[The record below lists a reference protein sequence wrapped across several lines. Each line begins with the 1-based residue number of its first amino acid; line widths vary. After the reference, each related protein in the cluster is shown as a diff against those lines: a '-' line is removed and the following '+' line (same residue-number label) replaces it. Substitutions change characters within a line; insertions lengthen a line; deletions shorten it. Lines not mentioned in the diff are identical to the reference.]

1 MRKINLYIF
10 CMLLLGNAAAQK
22 LGTWKA
28 HMPFSHINSL
38 AEGNGEV
45 WAATNSG
52 LFMFDYTYNSVRTFT
67 TVEGLGEAQAT
78 LLRYN
83 EAQKLFMVVYA
94 NTNIDIIENENV
106 SHYPDIL
113 KTPIIGKKQ
122 INHIY
127 YYKNFAYLSCS
138 FGIIRFDL
146 DKREISESYQNL
158 GLGGSSIE
166 INSLTIFGDSIY
178 AATPTGIIAA
188 SMQSPNLADYHQ
200 WKYIYQGNGCSQI
213 ITHENQ
219 IIFGVDSALLIYNN
233 GAFIPYY
240 YIGKHLINTLESNY
254 GNLIVNKGDSII
266 ILKNGSLVSFYNE
279 VAKNHAIQIKNGDIY
294 MADNAYGLIV
304 RHPNIANLDYITP
317 NGPTSKNITDMCFDG
332 TELWIATTGPNQIF
346 SPLYGNDRFSHYD
359 GEKWNNFT
367 QSDLVMDNMRD
378 FYKIAVNPFNKKV
391 YVGSFGYGMIELV
404 NNKVS
409 QAFIPGVNGCK
420 LDSLKLG
427 SYSILEISGL
437 TFDDK
442 GNLWILNPGAKDVI
456 MKMDTNYKWESYNLG
471 SLSGISDVFVDIV
484 LDDLGQKWLVA
495 PRGKGILVFDE
506 GDNNNNTGPP
516 RSKLLGT
523 DVGSGLL
530 PDLEVSQV
538 AKDKDGNMWVATKKG
553 LVVFYSPGNIFS
565 PKTNFDAQ
573 RIVIMVDGKPQW
585 LFGEDVINC
594 VTVDPANRKWVG
606 TRNGAYLIS
615 ADGQKILKNYTKDN
629 SPLISNFVSR
639 IGVNPATGEVFFAT
653 DKGMVSVKGDAA
665 KGNDN
670 YDSLVVFPNPV
681 NSNHGMVTIKGL
693 MDNTNIKIT
702 DAAGNMVNEIQSNGG
717 IATWDIK
724 NFKGERVHTGVYLI
738 FANTAD
744 ASEHK
749 VAKVLVF
756 H

>member
-1 MRKINLYIF
+1 MRKINLYIL
-10 CMLLLGNAAAQK
+10 CMLIMGNIAAQK

-28 HMPFSHINSL
+28 HMPFSHINNL
-38 AEGNGEV
+38 AEGNGDI
-45 WAATNSG
+45 WTATNSG
-52 LFMFDYTYNSVRTFT
+52 LFMYDNTYNTVRTFT
-67 TVEGLGEAQAT
+67 TVEGLGETEAT
-78 LLRYN
+78 LIRYN
-83 EAQKLFMVVYA
+83 DTHKLFMVVYA

-127 YYKNFAYLSCS
+127 YYRNFAYLSCS
-138 FGIIRFDL
+138 FGIVRFDL
-146 DKREISESYQNL
+146 TKREISESYQNL
-158 GLGGSSIE
+158 GLGGSSVE
-166 INSLTIFGDSIY
+166 INSLTVKDDSIY

-188 SMQSPNLADYHQ
+188 STLSANLADYHQ
-200 WKYIYQGNGCSQI
+200 WKYIYQNSACSQI
-213 ITHENQ
+213 ITHDNQ
-219 IIFGVDSALLIYNN
+219 IIFGVDGTLQIYNN
-233 GAFIPYY
+233 GVFSPYY
-240 YIGKHLINTLESNY
+240 YLGKHLITTLESNY
-254 GNLIVNKGDSII
+254 GNLIVNKGDSIL
-266 ILKNGSLVSFYNE
+266 ILNKGNLVNTYRDA
-279 VAKNHAIQIKNGDIY
+279 VKNHAIQIKNGDIY
-294 MADNAYGLIV
+294 LADNSFGLVIH
-304 RHPNIANLDYITP
+304 RLNSSSPDYIIP
-317 NGPTSKNITDMCFDG
+317 NGPTSKNLTDMCFDG
-332 TELWIATTGPNQIF
+332 TDLWTATTGPNQIF

-359 GEKWNNFT
+359 GERWINFT
-367 QSDLVMDNMRD
+367 QSDPIMNNMRD

-391 YVGSFGYGMIELV
+391 YVGSFGYGMIEMI
-404 NNKVS
+404 NNKLS
-409 QAFIPGVNGCK
+409 QAFVPGVNGCK
-420 LDSLKLG
+420 LDSLRLG
-427 SYSILEISGL
+427 TYAIFQISGL

-442 GNLWILNPGAKDVI
+442 GNLWISNPGAKDVI
-456 MKMDTNYKWESYNLG
+456 VKMDSNYKWESYNLG

-495 PRGKGILVFDE
+495 PRGKGVLVFDE
-506 GDNNNNTGPP
+506 GNNSYNTGGS

-553 LVVFYSPGNIFS
+553 LVVFYSPGNIFT
-565 PKTNFDAQ
+565 PKANYDAQ
-573 RIVIMVDGKPQW
+573 RIVITVNGKPQW

-594 VTVDPANRKWVG
+594 VAVDPANRKWVG

-639 IGVNPATGEVFFAT
+639 IGVNPTTGEVFFAT
-653 DKGMVSVKGDAA
+653 DKGMVSVKGDAS
-665 KGNDN
+665 KGADN
-670 YDSLVVFPNPV
+670 YDSLLVFPNPV
-681 NSNHGMVTIKGL
+681 NSNNAMVTIKGL
-693 MDNTNIKIT
+693 IENSNIKIT
-702 DAAGNMVNEIQSNGG
+702 DAAGNLVNEIQSNGG

-738 FANTAD
+738 FVNTAD
-744 ASEHK
+744 ALEHK